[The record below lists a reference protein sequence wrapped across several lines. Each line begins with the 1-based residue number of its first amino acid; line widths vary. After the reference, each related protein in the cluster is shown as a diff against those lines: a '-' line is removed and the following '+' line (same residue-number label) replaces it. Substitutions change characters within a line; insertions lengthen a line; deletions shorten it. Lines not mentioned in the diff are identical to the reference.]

1 MDNAMNNN
9 TNGNTNDKVY
19 QVAEITGEDLN
30 VAGRL
35 WLSEDEALGL
45 SDQEIILE
53 SPDGKRIKGRIVG
66 ETREQ
71 IEMERRPG
79 GEILVKFVGRYID

>member
-1 MDNAMNNN
+1 MNNN

>member
-1 MDNAMNNN
+1 MNNN

-45 SDQEIILE
+45 IDQEIILE

-71 IEMERRPG
+71 IEMEKRPG

>member
-1 MDNAMNNN
+1 MNNN

-71 IEMERRPG
+71 IEMEKRPG